1 MPDDIKEQEVQ
12 ATEPT
17 EVEVQPEADAQPE
30 EQQEGLPEDAS
41 ERTKREFEKLKKRNE
56 ELSKKL
62 EEKEAG
68 MPPKPSL
75 LDSYMP
81 QISQQAPQMPQAAQV
96 APNLTQAKV
105 EEITKQLWDEAG
117 TIDGQELERRLSLA
131 QQAEARAV
139 QAERKAQ
146 SALERVARFEADG
159 VKKRLYE
166 SYPELDPDN
175 KAGFNEE
182 AYDLVR
188 NELVNQLW
196 QRGQQDPLA
205 AAEKMSKYW
214 KPKEL
219 KQTEAQKA
227 RQAVTR
233 KSVSGTASSV
243 ASAEYE
249 DLRKASLR
257 SKDAM
262 EERIRR
268 AGI

>member
-1 MPDDIKEQEVQ
+1 
-12 ATEPT
+12 
-17 EVEVQPEADAQPE
+17 
-30 EQQEGLPEDAS
+30 
-41 ERTKREFEKLKKRNE
+41 
-56 ELSKKL
+56 
-62 EEKEAG
+62 
-68 MPPKPSL
+68 
-75 LDSYMP
+75 
-81 QISQQAPQMPQAAQV
+81 
-96 APNLTQAKV
+96 
-105 EEITKQLWDEAG
+105 
-117 TIDGQELERRLSLA
+117 
-131 QQAEARAV
+131 
-139 QAERKAQ
+139 
-146 SALERVARFEADG
+146 

>member
-1 MPDDIKEQEVQ
+1 MPDDTKEQEVL

-17 EVEVQPEADAQPE
+17 EAEVQPEVDAQPE

-62 EEKEAG
+62 EEKEG
-68 MPPKPSL
+68 TPRPSL
-75 LDSYMP
+75 LDSYVP
-81 QISQQAPQMPQAAQV
+81 QIPQQAPQMPQAAQV

-117 TIDGQELERRLSLA
+117 TIDGQELERRLALA
-131 QQAEARAV
+131 QQAEARALA
-139 QAERKAQ
+139 AERKAQ

-159 VKKRLYE
+159 VKKKLYE

-175 KAGFNEE
+175 KEGFNEE

-257 SKDAM
+257 SKEAM